1 MKNNLPADLEEAEI
15 NVYDSIQSYFL
26 SNSDQSFLSI
36 NLKFEGLRLNPIIFR
51 LSNKLTKIK
60 YENILLWADAGGAA
74 LAKRDNPELA
84 NKIYTFKEF
93 INSSDLINSILLV
106 CSPQPYDIEMF
117 EQVCSHAKSTV
128 IMLNGKLEDPI
139 VGIGSVGREMR
150 KRFAEKWQ
158 VVYFVQPLSLGALSK
173 KFPNDWDLFK
183 LESNGYSFVKS
194 FEKRPDDETIIPV
207 SYTHL
212 TLPTKA

>member
-1 MKNNLPADLEEAEI
+1 MTNNLPADLEEAEV

-51 LSNKLTKIK
+51 LSNKLTSIQ

-183 LESNGYSFVKS
+183 LETNGYSFVKS
-194 FEKRPDDETIIPV
+194 FEKRPDDETIIIN
-207 SYTHL
+207 L
-212 TLPTKA
+212 

>member
-1 MKNNLPADLEEAEI
+1 MNNKLPSDLREAES
-15 NVYDSIQSYFL
+15 NVYESIQSYFS
-26 SNSDQSFLSI
+26 SNSQQSFLSI
-36 NLKFEGLRLNPIIFR
+36 NLRFEGLRINPIIFR
-51 LSNKLTKIK
+51 LSNKLTEIK
-60 YENILLWADAGGAA
+60 FDNILLWADAGGAA

-194 FEKRPDDETIIPV
+194 FEKRPDDETII
-207 SYTHL
+207 L
-212 TLPTKA
+212 NL

>member
-1 MKNNLPADLEEAEI
+1 MTNNLPADLQEAEI

-26 SNSDQSFLSI
+26 SNSDQSFLSV

-173 KFPNDWDLFK
+173 KFPHDWDLFK

-194 FEKRPDDETIIPV
+194 FEKRPDDETII
-207 SYTHL
+207 L
-212 TLPTKA
+212 NL

>member
-1 MKNNLPADLEEAEI
+1 MTNNLPADLEEAEI

-158 VVYFVQPLSLGALSK
+158 VLYFVQPLSLGALSK

-194 FEKRPDDETIIPV
+194 FEKRPDDETII
-207 SYTHL
+207 L
-212 TLPTKA
+212 NL

>member
-1 MKNNLPADLEEAEI
+1 MTNKLPADLEEAEK

-51 LSNKLTKIK
+51 LSNKLSELQ
-60 YENILLWADAGGAA
+60 YDNILLWADAGGAA

-93 INSSDLINSILLV
+93 INSSDLVNSVLLV

-128 IMLNGKLEDPI
+128 IMINGKLEDPI

-194 FEKRPDDETIIPV
+194 FEKRPDDETII
-207 SYTHL
+207 L
-212 TLPTKA
+212 NL

>member
-1 MKNNLPADLEEAEI
+1 MTNNLPADLEEAEI

-60 YENILLWADAGGAA
+60 HENILLWADAGGAA
-74 LAKRDNPELA
+74 LAKRYNPELA

-158 VVYFVQPLSLGALSK
+158 IVYFVQPLSLGALSK

-194 FEKRPDDETIIPV
+194 FEKRPDDETII
-207 SYTHL
+207 L
-212 TLPTKA
+212 NL

>member
-1 MKNNLPADLEEAEI
+1 MTNNLPADLEEAEI

-117 EQVCSHAKSTV
+117 EQVCSHAKTTV

-183 LESNGYSFVKS
+183 LETNGYSFVKS
-194 FEKRPDDETIIPV
+194 FEKRPDDETII
-207 SYTHL
+207 L
-212 TLPTKA
+212 NL

>member
-1 MKNNLPADLEEAEI
+1 MTNNLPADLEEAEI

-51 LSNKLTKIK
+51 LSNKLTKNK

-117 EQVCSHAKSTV
+117 EQVCAHTKSTV

-194 FEKRPDDETIIPV
+194 FEKRPDDETII
-207 SYTHL
+207 L
-212 TLPTKA
+212 NL

>member
-1 MKNNLPADLEEAEI
+1 MTNNLPADLEEAEI

-93 INSSDLINSILLV
+93 INSSDLVNSILLV

-194 FEKRPDDETIIPV
+194 FEKRPDDETII
-207 SYTHL
+207 L
-212 TLPTKA
+212 NL

>member
-1 MKNNLPADLEEAEI
+1 MTNNLPADLEEAEI

-150 KRFAEKWQ
+150 KRFAEKWH

-173 KFPNDWDLFK
+173 KYPNDWDLFK

-194 FEKRPDDETIIPV
+194 FEKRPDDETII
-207 SYTHL
+207 L
-212 TLPTKA
+212 NL

>member
-1 MKNNLPADLEEAEI
+1 MTNNLPADLEEAEI

-158 VVYFVQPLSLGALSK
+158 VVYFIQPLSLGALSK

-194 FEKRPDDETIIPV
+194 FEKRPDDETII
-207 SYTHL
+207 L
-212 TLPTKA
+212 NL

>member
-1 MKNNLPADLEEAEI
+1 MTNNLPADLEEAEI

-51 LSNKLTKIK
+51 LSNKLTKNK

-194 FEKRPDDETIIPV
+194 FEKRPDDETII
-207 SYTHL
+207 L
-212 TLPTKA
+212 NL

>member
-1 MKNNLPADLEEAEI
+1 MTNNLPADLEEAEI

-51 LSNKLTKIK
+51 LSNKLTKIQ

-74 LAKRDNPELA
+74 LAKRDKPELA

-194 FEKRPDDETIIPV
+194 FEKRPDDETII
-207 SYTHL
+207 L
-212 TLPTKA
+212 NL

>member
-1 MKNNLPADLEEAEI
+1 MNNKLPSDLREAES
-15 NVYDSIQSYFL
+15 NVYESIQSYFS
-26 SNSDQSFLSI
+26 SNSQQSFLSI
-36 NLKFEGLRLNPIIFR
+36 NLRFEGLRINPIIFR
-51 LSNKLTKIK
+51 LSNKLTEIK
-60 YENILLWADAGGAA
+60 FDNILLWADAGGAA
-74 LAKRDNPELA
+74 LAKRDNPELS
-84 NKIYTFKEF
+84 NKIFTFKEF
-93 INSSDLINSILLV
+93 INSTDSLNSVLLV

-158 VVYFVQPLSLGALSK
+158 VVYFVQPLSLGALLK

-194 FEKRPDDETIIPV
+194 FEKRPDDETII
-207 SYTHL
+207 L
-212 TLPTKA
+212 NL

>member
-1 MKNNLPADLEEAEI
+1 MTNNLPADLEEAEI

-26 SNSDQSFLSI
+26 SNSDQSFLSV

-183 LESNGYSFVKS
+183 LETNGYSFVKS
-194 FEKRPDDETIIPV
+194 FEKRPDDETII
-207 SYTHL
+207 L
-212 TLPTKA
+212 NL

>member
-1 MKNNLPADLEEAEI
+1 MTNNLPADLEEAEI

-26 SNSDQSFLSI
+26 SNSDQSFLSV

-158 VVYFVQPLSLGALSK
+158 VVYFVQPLSLGALSM

-194 FEKRPDDETIIPV
+194 FEKRPDDETII
-207 SYTHL
+207 L
-212 TLPTKA
+212 NL

>member
-1 MKNNLPADLEEAEI
+1 MNILPSDLREAET
-15 NVYDSIQSYFL
+15 NVFESIQSYFL
-26 SNSDQSFLSI
+26 SNSEQSFLSI
-36 NLKFEGLRLNPIIFR
+36 NLKFEGLRINPIIFR
-51 LSNKLTKIK
+51 LSHKLTEIK
-60 YENILLWADAGGAA
+60 LDNVLLWADAGGAA

-194 FEKRPDDETIIPV
+194 FEKRPDDETII
-207 SYTHL
+207 L
-212 TLPTKA
+212 NL

>member
-1 MKNNLPADLEEAEI
+1 MTNNLPADLEEAEI

-51 LSNKLTKIK
+51 LSNKLSELQ
-60 YENILLWADAGGAA
+60 YDNILLWADAGGAA

-194 FEKRPDDETIIPV
+194 FEKRPDDETII
-207 SYTHL
+207 L
-212 TLPTKA
+212 NL

>member
-1 MKNNLPADLEEAEI
+1 MTNNLPADLEEAEI

-51 LSNKLTKIK
+51 LSKKLTKIK

-128 IMLNGKLEDPI
+128 IMLNGKLEDPL

-150 KRFAEKWQ
+150 KRFAQKWQ

-194 FEKRPDDETIIPV
+194 FEKRPDDETII
-207 SYTHL
+207 L
-212 TLPTKA
+212 NL